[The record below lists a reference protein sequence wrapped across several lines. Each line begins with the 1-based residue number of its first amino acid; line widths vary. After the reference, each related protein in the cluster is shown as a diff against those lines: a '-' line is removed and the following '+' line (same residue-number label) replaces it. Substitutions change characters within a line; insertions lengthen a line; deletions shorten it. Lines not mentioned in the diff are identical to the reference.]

1 MKEDGYRGMRI
12 KIIIRK
18 KSAVPEFLHKEIRSR
33 PMKRSFRLLIF
44 FFFCFWPAFNG
55 AAFAFDW
62 GNFLVGDR
70 VVAGRGET
78 KESDFTVAGADVEF
92 SGKAQKDLTAFG
104 ASVVHSGEVEGD
116 MLALGAQVTLAG
128 IYHGRVRAGAANLVL
143 SGTFDHDVAA
153 AAAKITVAPSAVIK
167 GNLRYTAATLE
178 RKEGARIE
186 GMVARRGFH
195 EREEWMEK
203 GKKALAGLWLA
214 YWLFSIPA
222 LIIVG
227 VLVHYLSPRGTEE
240 VLSRLSRFPWKSI
253 GIGLVFIVVVPVAV
267 IIAMATLVGIPAGII
282 TLVIYA
288 LFLYVSRVFAGVWMG
303 RKILGFFKKSWAE
316 AFLGPLI
323 LGTLI
328 ISLLLAIPI
337 VGWFF
342 WLLFVFLGVGATWQA
357 IWEENRRQ
365 RQRPPPES
373 QAVSGE
379 VPSPG

>member
-1 MKEDGYRGMRI
+1 
-12 KIIIRK
+12 
-18 KSAVPEFLHKEIRSR
+18 
-33 PMKRSFRLLIF
+33 MKRWPSLGIFLL
-44 FFFCFWPAFNG
+44 FCLWPVFDG
-55 AAFAFDW
+55 GAFAFDA

-70 VVAGRGET
+70 VVVGPGET
-78 KESDFTVAGADVEF
+78 KESGFTVAGADVEF
-92 SGKAQKDLTAFG
+92 SGKAQKDLRAFG

-116 MLALGAQVTLAG
+116 MLVLGAQVTLAG
-128 IYHGRVRAGAANLVL
+128 IYHGRVRAGAASLVL

-153 AAAKITVAPSAVIK
+153 GAARITVAPTAVIK

-186 GMVARRGFH
+186 GTVARREFR
-195 EREEWMEK
+195 EREEWIEK
-203 GKKALAGLWLA
+203 GKKALSGLWLA
-214 YWLFSIPA
+214 YWLLSIPA

-227 VLVHYLSPRGTEE
+227 VLARYLSPRGTEE
-240 VLSRLSRFPWKSI
+240 VLFRLSRFPWKSI

-282 TLVIYA
+282 TLMIYA
-288 LFLYVSRVFAGVWMG
+288 LFLYISRVFAGVWIG
-303 RKILGFFKKSWAE
+303 RKILGIFSKTWAE

-328 ISLLLAIPI
+328 ISLLLAIPV

-342 WLLFVFLGVGATWQA
+342 WLLFVLLGVGAMWQA

-365 RQRPPPES
+365 RQGPPPES
-373 QAVSGE
+373 QAASGE